1 MQGAD
6 AVTAGL
12 AVLEALA
19 QDPLTD
25 SAVDEFAKAAASQRQ
40 V

>member
-12 AVLEALA
+12 AVLEAMA
-19 QDPLTD
+19 HDPLTD
-25 SAVDEFAKAAASQRQ
+25 SAVDEFAKAASSQGA